1 MLCNVCENAAVV
13 QPLFTS
19 FLGGISINEPSNQSN
34 DSLYQSLHQE
44 TTSSLLLLGT
54 HCKKAVLA
62 LYLVIYLVTL
72 LKS

>member
-34 DSLYQSLHQE
+34 DSLYH
-44 TTSSLLLLGT
+44 
-54 HCKKAVLA
+54 AVLA
-62 LYLVIYLVTL
+62 PRNLTFIIAAWDSLQKGCTRTILSNL
-72 LKS
+72 LSNFA